1 MMSTSLR
8 LPDWGSALGIP
19 RVTTL
24 SMTTASNSRRWATPV
39 VMASFAFMAATG
51 VLMFFHWHS
60 PLQKE
65 LHEWLGWALV
75 TAVLLHVLSNVAAF
89 KRHFAGQRLAAV
101 LLGAVLLVVAGTSFI
116 RPAES
121 KGGSVSAVAVQA
133 LAKAPLPALA
143 QVFGLSTAQ
152 ARQALSAAGLDLPQD
167 SSTLD
172 AAAQGQRERI
182 GKGLKALA
190 AALPTGSR

>member
-1 MMSTSLR
+1 MT
-8 LPDWGSALGIP
+8 LPMTIP
-19 RVTTL
+19 
-24 SMTTASNSRRWATPV
+24 SNARRWATPV

-75 TAVLLHVLSNVAAF
+75 AAVVLHVLSNATAF
-89 KRHFAGQRLAAV
+89 KRHFAGQRRAAVLLAAV
-101 LLGAVLLVVAGTSFI
+101 LLIVVGTSFI

-121 KGGSVSAVAVQA
+121 KGGSVSAGAVQA
-133 LAKAPLPALA
+133 LAKAPLPVLA
-143 QVFGLSTAQ
+143 QVFGLSTAD
-152 ARQALSAAGLDLPQD
+152 ARQALAAAGLDLPQD

-182 GKGLKALA
+182 GKGLKALIA
-190 AALPTGSR
+190 AQSASSR

>member
-1 MMSTSLR
+1 
-8 LPDWGSALGIP
+8 
-19 RVTTL
+19 
-24 SMTTASNSRRWATPV
+24 MTTPSTSRRWATPV
-39 VMASFAFMAATG
+39 VMASFAFMASTG

-75 TAVLLHVLSNVAAF
+75 AAVLLHVLSNVAAF
-89 KRHFAGQRLAAV
+89 KRHFSGQRLAAV
-101 LLGAVLLVVAGTSFI
+101 LLVAVVGVVAGTSFV

-133 LAKAPLPALA
+133 LAKAPLHTLA
-143 QVFGLSTAQ
+143 DVFGLPVAE
-152 ARQALSAAGLDLPQD
+152 ARQALAGVGLQLPQD

-172 AAAQGQRERI
+172 AAAEGQRERI
-182 GKGLKALA
+182 GKGLRALA
-190 AALPTGSR
+190 AARAPARP